1 LPFSDYGITET
12 EENMS
17 RFFLQSG
24 IGPIPGD
31 HYLTSKPEEIQWGWL
46 PNRDS
51 APALKVPS
59 GATVTI
65 DTVSHEGL
73 MEDQGSDPVAY
84 LAQFGVGSEQVLNDA
99 QSIAREVSR
108 DPEDGPHVV
117 TGPIAVEGAEPG
129 DLLKID
135 VLVLDLRAPYG
146 FISSRHGFGALPDEF
161 PDPEGSEYLRTVDRI
176 VAPTTISHFNRVEDD
191 GGTLVGVMDA
201 GKDRTLRFP
210 LNPFLG
216 LMGVA
221 PDTSSAVPSVPPG
234 DHGGN
239 IDIKEATAG
248 TTLYLPVQS
257 PGAGFYVG
265 DPHFAQ
271 GNGEVALTALEAPLR
286 ATVRLTVI
294 SATDAA
300 RHAGI
305 LRNPLLE
312 TPTHWIPCGM
322 DEDLDEAMR
331 KAVRNAVIFLNT
343 NLGVPRQ
350 AAMAYLSAASDFEIS
365 QVVDA
370 VKGVHC
376 KIRKADFAHWF

>member
-1 LPFSDYGITET
+1 
-12 EENMS
+12 MS
-17 RFFLQSG
+17 RFFLESG
-24 IGPIPGD
+24 TGPIPGE
-31 HYLTSKPEEIQWGWL
+31 HYLTSRPGEVQWGWL
-46 PNRDS
+46 ANRDT
-51 APALKVPS
+51 APVLKVLS
-59 GATVTI
+59 GETVTI

-84 LAQFGVGSEQVLNDA
+84 LAQFGV
-99 QSIAREVSR
+99 AREHVLTDVQTISREVAR
-108 DPEDGPHVV
+108 DPDDGPHVV
-117 TGPIAVEGAEPG
+117 TGPITVEGAEPG

-135 VLVLDLRAPYG
+135 ILSLDLRAPYG

-161 PDPEGSEYLRTVDRI
+161 PDPEGSEYLRDIDRI
-176 VAPTTISHFNRVEDD
+176 APPTTISHFSQVIDD
-191 GGTLVGVMDA
+191 GGTLTGVMDA
-201 GKDRTLRFP
+201 GHDRTLRFP

-221 PDTSSAVPSVPPG
+221 PDTSSRVPSVPPG

-248 TTLYLPVQS
+248 TTLYLPVQTA
-257 PGAGFYVG
+257 GAGFYVG

-294 SATDAA
+294 NAKDAA
-300 RHAGI
+300 RHAGM
-305 LRNPLLE
+305 LKNPFLE
-312 TPTHWIPCGM
+312 TPTHWIPSGM
-322 DEDLDEAMR
+322 DEDLNEAMR
-331 KAVRNAVIFLNT
+331 KAVRNAVTFLNT
-343 NLGVPRQ
+343 QLGVPRQ
-350 AAMAYLSAASDFEIS
+350 AAMAYLSAASDFEVS

-376 KIRKADFAHWF
+376 KIRKTDFAHWS